1 MEKHLDEEE
10 RSEATGGDMGEHD
23 WQDTDTYPTGA
34 AGAGAGAGAG
44 DDLKHIPTANPMM
57 QYAKAG
63 RESWIELQSN
73 KKSADASL
81 THAQRHISKNKG
93 DQVEHPLQQRW
104 SQSTPGTD
112 YDMMAAVRSRADT
125 IREVQKAIRPRLKQL
140 FAHLHL
146 TVVSPYYDGKVRVGA
161 LHNYDGKVSVHKLV
175 RVLKR
180 DDNES
185 SELRKLLG
193 LPEECSIEDKSTR
206 EAFEIFLE
214 TVGHGADEIP
224 LQRLLDFGDEHAR
237 TDAKA
242 NWKRSANLANL
253 FAKKTRSHRTGTAVA
268 IGE

>member
-1 MEKHLDEEE
+1 MQMEKHLDEEE

-34 AGAGAGAGAG
+34 AGAGTCAGAGAGAG
-44 DDLKHIPTANPMM
+44 DDLKHIHTANPMM

-63 RESWIELQSN
+63 RESWIE
-73 KKSADASL
+73 KSADASL

-93 DQVEHPLQQRW
+93 DQVEHPLQRW

-140 FAHLHL
+140 FAHL
-146 TVVSPYYDGKVRVGA
+146 VNVEEGA
-161 LHNYDGKVSVHKLV
+161 FHNYDGKVSVHKLV